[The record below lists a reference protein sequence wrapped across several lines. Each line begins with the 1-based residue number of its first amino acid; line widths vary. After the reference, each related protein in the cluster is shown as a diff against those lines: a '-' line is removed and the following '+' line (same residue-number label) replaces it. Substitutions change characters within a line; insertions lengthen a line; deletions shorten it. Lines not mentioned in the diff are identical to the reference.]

1 MNLEERGRKYFKAL
15 GINPDTKGRAYEE
28 KLLDAV
34 PVCEKGLKNEG
45 CEISVYCFLFYT
57 YVEVNMLT
65 SEWTFQGSAG
75 GVGIPGGMESAG
87 DIYYD
92 NIDTLLKATTF
103 GLAFVAAD
111 GGIVQVTWGTS
122 GNATAAAV
130 GEGAGVFAGS
140 GSWKMT

>member
-1 MNLEERGRKYFKAL
+1 
-15 GINPDTKGRAYEE
+15 
-28 KLLDAV
+28 
-34 PVCEKGLKNEG
+34 
-45 CEISVYCFLFYT
+45 
-57 YVEVNMLT
+57 
-65 SEWTFQGSAG
+65 
-75 GVGIPGGMESAG
+75 MESAG

-103 GLAFVAAD
+103 GLAFVATD